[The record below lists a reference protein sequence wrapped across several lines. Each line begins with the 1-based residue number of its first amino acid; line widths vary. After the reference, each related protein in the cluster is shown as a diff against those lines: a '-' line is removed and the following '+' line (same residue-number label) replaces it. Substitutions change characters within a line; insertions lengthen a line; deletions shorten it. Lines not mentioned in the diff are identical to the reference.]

1 MNWERVFVSRVTE
14 QDMPKL
20 RIIAINNAHYWLQRV
35 VISAT
40 GQFECSKLWYLREAM
55 EGPTESQQ
63 IDIIMSDKDWDF
75 LTSGDPIIG
84 NYEPLNVRYRA
95 NWVVFARD
103 GYTWDPDLVAQMSV
117 ARALQGTAE
126 SEYRRIEMGLS
137 EMEISVGPNG
147 LALGVSHIIL
157 GKRGRA
163 NPDEDGD
170 GDEIEDEVVKKMVNF

>member
-1 MNWERVFVSRVTE
+1 MNWERLFVSRDTE

-55 EGPTESQQ
+55 EGPTERQQ
-63 IDIIMSDKDWDF
+63 IGIILSDKDWDF
-75 LTSGDPIIG
+75 LTSGDPIVG
-84 NYEPLNVRYRA
+84 NYEPLNVRYRE

-103 GYTWDPDLVAQMSV
+103 GYTWDPDLVAQMNV

-126 SEYRRIEMGLS
+126 SEYRHIEMGLS

-157 GKRGRA
+157 GKGGRGK
-163 NPDEDGD
+163 PDEDED
-170 GDEIEDEVVKKMVNF
+170 GYEIGDEVVKKIVKF

>member
-1 MNWERVFVSRVTE
+1 MNWERLFVSRVME

-20 RIIAINNAHYWLQRV
+20 RIIATNNTHYRLQGV
-35 VISAT
+35 VNSAT

-55 EGPTESQQ
+55 GDPTERQQ
-63 IDIIMSDKDWDF
+63 IDSIMSDKDWDF
-75 LTSGDPIIG
+75 LSSGDPIIG
-84 NYEPLNVRYRA
+84 NYEPLDVRNRA
-95 NWVVFARD
+95 NWVVFVRD
-103 GYTWDPDLVAQMSV
+103 GYTWDPDLVVQMNA

-126 SEYRRIEMGLS
+126 SEYRRIEMGLG

-163 NPDEDGD
+163 NPDEDED
-170 GDEIEDEVVKKMVNF
+170 GDKVEDEVVKKMVKF